1 MNNHSGKGLVLGALF
16 LLYPL
21 VVYFGLSF
29 LEPRWL
35 ALLLIIAA
43 GYQFVGRR
51 LHNTTRIPLIIA
63 VAAATGFTLI
73 TGSQYGLLLYPVLV
87 NGVLFIVFV
96 ASLLHPP
103 SVIESLARLKE
114 PDLPRAAVDYTRK
127 VTLVWAAFFAIN
139 GTIAFATIYLARA
152 WWVLYNGLI
161 AYLMMGAL
169 FGGEWLV
176 RRRILNRVHA

>member
-139 GTIAFATIYLARA
+139 GTIAFATIYL
-152 WWVLYNGLI
+152 
-161 AYLMMGAL
+161 
-169 FGGEWLV
+169 
-176 RRRILNRVHA
+176 